1 MVQPMPETG
10 HNQIRHHQSRKNPY
24 VTRTTTHASGET
36 AVTVATT
43 DTNTQLEPIAKP
55 ETLAQFEALA
65 VRIPES
71 DDSQAYDDIISQ
83 ILGATG
89 VDGLNAPWD
98 TSKAATLNGHRL
110 RIESLTRR
118 PSDHAE
124 GLGIYLVIK
133 GTDMGTGELFT
144 LTIGSVAVLAQL
156 AQIHALNGLPAIV
169 ELIVADKLTKNGYRP
184 IHLKV
189 LALSANS

>member
-1 MVQPMPETG
+1 M
-10 HNQIRHHQSRKNPY
+10 
-24 VTRTTTHASGET
+24 
-36 AVTVATT
+36 TVAVPEASTE
-43 DTNTQLEPIAKP
+43 LEPIASP
-55 ETLAQFEALA
+55 ETIARFEALA

-110 RIESLTRR
+110 RIESITRR
-118 PSDHAE
+118 PSDFQE

-133 GTDMGTGELFT
+133 GTDLGTGERFT
-144 LTIGSVAVLAQL
+144 LTIGSIAVLAQL
-156 AQIHALNGLPAIV
+156 AQIHALSGLPAIV
-169 ELIVADKLTKNGYRP
+169 ELVVADKLTKNGYRP

-189 LALSANS
+189 LTLSANS

>member
-1 MVQPMPETG
+1 M
-10 HNQIRHHQSRKNPY
+10 
-24 VTRTTTHASGET
+24 
-36 AVTVATT
+36 TVATT
-43 DTNTQLEPIAKP
+43 EPAGELQP
-55 ETLAQFEALA
+55 VVSAELLDRFEALA

-71 DDSQAYDDIISQ
+71 DDSQAYEDIVSQ

-110 RIESLTRR
+110 RIESMTRR
-118 PSDHAE
+118 ASDFQE
-124 GLGIYLVIK
+124 GLGIYLIVK
-133 GTDMGTGELFT
+133 GTDLGTGERFT

-169 ELIVADKLTKNGYRP
+169 ELIVADKLTSNGYRP

-189 LALSANS
+189 LSLSAKS

>member
-1 MVQPMPETG
+1 M
-10 HNQIRHHQSRKNPY
+10 
-24 VTRTTTHASGET
+24 
-36 AVTVATT
+36 TVATT
-43 DTNTQLEPIAKP
+43 EPTGELQPVVSAD
-55 ETLAQFEALA
+55 LLSRFEALA

-71 DDSQAYDDIISQ
+71 DDSQAYEDIVSQ

-98 TSKAATLNGHRL
+98 TNKAATLNGHRL
-110 RIESLTRR
+110 RIESMTRR
-118 PSDHAE
+118 PSDYTE
-124 GLGIYLVIK
+124 GLGVYLVVK
-133 GTDMGTGELFT
+133 GTDMGTGERFT

-189 LALSANS
+189 LTLSATS

>member
-1 MVQPMPETG
+1 M
-10 HNQIRHHQSRKNPY
+10 
-24 VTRTTTHASGET
+24 
-36 AVTVATT
+36 TVAVPESSTELQPVVSP
-43 DTNTQLEPIAKP
+43 QL
-55 ETLAQFEALA
+55 LAQFEALA

-71 DDSQAYDDIISQ
+71 DDSQAYEDIVSQ

-110 RIESLTRR
+110 RIESMTRR
-118 PSDHAE
+118 PSDFTE
-124 GLGIYLVIK
+124 GLGVYLVVK
-133 GTDMGTGELFT
+133 GTDLGTGERFT

-156 AQIHALNGLPAIV
+156 AQIHALDGMPAIV

-189 LALSANS
+189 LSLSVNS

>member
-1 MVQPMPETG
+1 M
-10 HNQIRHHQSRKNPY
+10 
-24 VTRTTTHASGET
+24 
-36 AVTVATT
+36 TVATT
-43 DTNTQLEPIAKP
+43 EPAGELEPIVKP
-55 ETLAQFEALA
+55 ETLARFEALS

-71 DDSQAYDDIISQ
+71 DDSQAYEDIVSQ

-110 RIESLTRR
+110 RIESMTRR
-118 PSDHAE
+118 ASDFQE

-133 GTDMGTGELFT
+133 GTDLGTGERFT
-144 LTIGSVAVLAQL
+144 LTIGSVAVVAQL
-156 AQIHALNGLPAIV
+156 AQIHALSGLPAIV

-189 LALSANS
+189 LSLSASS

>member
-1 MVQPMPETG
+1 M
-10 HNQIRHHQSRKNPY
+10 
-24 VTRTTTHASGET
+24 
-36 AVTVATT
+36 TVATT
-43 DTNTQLEPIAKP
+43 EPAGELQPIVSG
-55 ETLAQFEALA
+55 ELLTRFEALA

-71 DDSQAYDDIISQ
+71 DDSQAYEDIVSQ

-110 RIESLTRR
+110 RIESMTRR
-118 PSDHAE
+118 ASDFQE

-133 GTDMGTGELFT
+133 GTDLGTGERFT

-156 AQIHALNGLPAIV
+156 AQIHALGGLPAIV
-169 ELIVADKLTKNGYRP
+169 ELIVADKLTKNGFRP

-189 LALSANS
+189 LSLSATS